1 MSSLAVSQFDKGDF
15 DSFQR
20 QLERLDALKLGTI
33 RSLLNQEEQTLVQTE
48 QTAFN
53 NNFTQQ
59 MNGDDEDIDEED
71 EP

>member
-1 MSSLAVSQFDKGDF
+1 MSSLAISSFGKGDF

-33 RSLLNQEEQTLVQTE
+33 RSLLNQEEQTLAQTE

-53 NNFTQQ
+53 HNFTQQ

-71 EP
+71 AP